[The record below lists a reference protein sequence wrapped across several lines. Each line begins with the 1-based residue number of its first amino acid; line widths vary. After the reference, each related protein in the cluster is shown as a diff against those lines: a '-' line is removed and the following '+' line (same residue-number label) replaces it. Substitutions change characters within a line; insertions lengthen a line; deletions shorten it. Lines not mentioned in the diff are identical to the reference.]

1 MASASS
7 WGRLHMGQ
15 WPVGRSIAVKLVR
28 CATELNIGLPAAASS
43 RTWTLGIEQQ
53 INVVSTSWRALLDS
67 ATRARATCAGSG
79 TARARNRSRCSL
91 LRPSKLACLPRVSK
105 SGSGSSAVSSGRSG
119 AKAPPLLMGPEST
132 QTIRWTNSGCL
143 STTRLTGPF
152 APLCPT
158 RTASPPI
165 SSRMAEMAS
174 AWSSSVRVVRWVSS
188 GSRPGSVSPT
198 ARLPAVFNNSTTS
211 SQAQAPS
218 P

>member
-28 CATELNIGLPAAASS
+28 CATALNIGLPAAASS
-43 RTWTLGIEQQ
+43 RTWTLGMEQQ

-119 AKAPPLLMGPEST
+119 AKDLHRSWD
-132 QTIRWTNSGCL
+132 R
-143 STTRLTGPF
+143 
-152 APLCPT
+152 
-158 RTASPPI
+158 SPPRR
-165 SSRMAEMAS
+165 SDGPTLGACLQLGSPARSRHC
-174 AWSSSVRVVRWVSS
+174 VPPGPHRRP
-188 GSRPGSVSPT
+188 SRPGWLRWRQLGRR
-198 ARLPAVFNNSTTS
+198 ACA
-211 SQAQAPS
+211 
-218 P
+218 